1 MKIMLRSL
9 VVPHRQAL
17 KAPQHRTGSPSVSQ
31 QSDHKTGMGRKKTL
45 VGGGLAALAIAAVI
59 SGCSSSKTSSTAS
72 DPSTSSAGSTSGAA
86 AVASSAADAMAPTGN
101 GPFAFGMTYSTGIE
115 TIKVSAPTKFTPSS
129 SAVGYTSGDDAYYV
143 TVTIGNAGSQAMDAS
158 VLQVSA
164 TIDAKATTVKNI
176 PTTVKNI
183 IDSGDADLGASY
195 GSSSPFAS
203 SVAANTALS
212 AKVAFDVPA
221 AQAGGKISVEVT
233 NLTAHPVFTGTV

>member
-9 VVPHRQAL
+9 VVPHRQTL
-17 KAPQHRTGSPSVSQ
+17 KAPPHRTGSPSVSQ

-45 VGGGLAALAIAAVI
+45 VGGGLAALAIAGVI

-72 DPSTSSAGSTSGAA
+72 DPSTSTSSTSGAA
-86 AVASSAADAMAPTGN
+86 AVASSAANAMAPTGN

-115 TIKVSAPTKFTPSS
+115 TITVSAPTKFTPSS

-143 TVTIGNAGSQAMDAS
+143 TVTIGNAGTQAMDAS

-164 TIDAKATTVKNI
+164 TIGAKAATVKNI
-176 PTTVKNI
+176 PTPLKNI
-183 IDSGDADLGASY
+183 IDSGSTDLGASY

-203 SVAANTALS
+203 SVGAGTALHGE
-212 AKVAFDVPA
+212 VAFDIPA
-221 AQAGGKISVEVT
+221 AQAGGELTVEVT